1 MSLFQKKVPPLVW
14 YLGLVSLFNDIASEM
29 LYPVMP
35 IFITQV
41 LGAPVFVVGI
51 IEGVAEGVASMG
63 KAVFGYW
70 SDKIQ
75 KRKPFV
81 VGGYGASA
89 IAKIIIAT
97 AYTWP
102 MVLLGRI
109 VDRMGKGA
117 RTGARDALLLEATD
131 ESNKGF
137 IFGLHR
143 SMDSLGAVI
152 GPAISLILLGFFHED
167 IRIILYL
174 ATIPTGISLL
184 FFFFIK
190 EAKKKITTN
199 KIQLSL
205 AVKNLPPKLKLF
217 FFSMFI
223 FSLGNSSDVFLI
235 LKAKSLGMS
244 LVLVISAYILYN
256 ITYTL
261 ASTPAGI
268 IADKIGA
275 RKVLFAGLVLYAFVY
290 LGFAFTSN
298 PIFIWVLF
306 ALYGFYIALTDGVS
320 KSIIGT
326 LTTPEKAGTAYGVFY
341 TTTSIATL
349 FASIIGGILWSAI
362 GPSATFVFAV
372 FCALLSLVSL
382 LSHALW
388 GRSSDSLP

>member
-1 MSLFQKKVPPLVW
+1 MSVFRKKVPSLVW

-51 IEGVAEGVASMG
+51 IEGIAEATASLG
-63 KAVFGYW
+63 KAAFGYW
-70 SDKIQ
+70 SDILQ

-81 VGGYGASA
+81 VGGYSASA
-89 IAKIIIAT
+89 VAKILIAF
-97 AYTWP
+97 AYAWP

-152 GPAISLILLGFFHED
+152 GPALSLILLGFFHDD
-167 IRIILYL
+167 IRVILYL
-174 ATIPTGISLL
+174 ATIPTCISLL

-199 KIQLSL
+199 KIELSL
-205 AVKNLPPKLKLF
+205 AVKNLSPKLKLF

-223 FSLGNSSDVFLI
+223 FSLGNSSDTFLI
-235 LKAKSLGMS
+235 LKAKSIGMS

-256 ITYTL
+256 IAYAA

-275 RKVLFAGLVLYAFVY
+275 KRVLLTGLVLYAFVY
-290 LGFAFTSN
+290 LGFAFTSH

-306 ALYGFYIALTDGVS
+306 VLYGFYIALTDGIS
-320 KSIIGT
+320 KAIIGK
-326 LTTPEKAGTAYGVFY
+326 LTTTDKAGTVYGIFY

-349 FASIIGGILWSAI
+349 FASIIGGFLWSI
-362 GPSATFVFAV
+362 FGPAATFLFAV
-372 FCALLSLVSL
+372 ACALLSLASL
-382 LSHALW
+382 LFLK
-388 GRSSDSLP
+388 

>member
-1 MSLFQKKVPPLVW
+1 MNLFRKKVPLLVW

-35 IFITQV
+35 IFVTQV

-51 IEGVAEGVASMG
+51 IEGIAEGMASMG

-102 MVLLGRI
+102 MVLFGRI

-131 ESNKGF
+131 DTNKGF

-152 GPAISLILLGFFHED
+152 GPAISLVLLGFFHD
-167 IRIILYL
+167 NIRIILYL
-174 ATIPTGISLL
+174 ATIPTCISLL

-190 EAKKKITTN
+190 EAQKKVATN

-205 AVKNLPPKLKLF
+205 AVSTLSPKLKLF
-217 FFSMFI
+217 FLGMFI
-223 FSLGNSSDVFLI
+223 FSIGNSSDTFLI

-244 LVLVISAYILYN
+244 LMLVISAYILYN

-261 ASTPAGI
+261 TSTPAGV

-275 RKVLFAGLVLYAFVY
+275 RKVLFSGIVLYVLVY
-290 LGFAFTSN
+290 LGFAFTSQ
-298 PIFIWVLF
+298 PIFIWILF
-306 ALYGFYIALTDGVS
+306 AVYGFYIALTDGVA
-320 KSIIGT
+320 KAIIGI
-326 LTTPEKAGTAYGVFY
+326 LTTTDKAGTAYGAFY
-341 TTTSIATL
+341 TFTSIATL
-349 FASIIGGILWSAI
+349 FASIIGGFLWSAF
-362 GPSATFVFAV
+362 GPSATFFFAV
-372 FCALLSLVSL
+372 FCALLSLLSL
-382 LSHALW
+382 LFLK
-388 GRSSDSLP
+388 